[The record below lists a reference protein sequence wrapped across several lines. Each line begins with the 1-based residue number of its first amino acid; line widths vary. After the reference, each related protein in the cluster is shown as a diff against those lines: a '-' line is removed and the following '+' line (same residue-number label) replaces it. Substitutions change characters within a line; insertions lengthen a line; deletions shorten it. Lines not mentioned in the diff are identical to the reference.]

1 MATKAQKWAR
11 KRNFSKHRLKGM
23 IGQAE
28 SMSGYGSVLTDGE
41 HKELKRAIATLNSIE
56 SKWDKR
62 TPVSKKKFV

>member
-11 KRNFSKHRLKGM
+11 KRNYSKHRLKGM

-28 SMSGYGSVLTDGE
+28 SMIGHGSVLTDGE
-41 HKELKRAIATLNSIE
+41 RIELKKATNTLLSLE
-56 SKWDKR
+56 SKWDGQ